1 MIDIK
6 DENILKE
13 ALEIFLNDPRADPN
27 IVYFHKT
34 YSSEYPRG
42 IVHIIRYYTKNIDTF
57 LPIFLDHPKFELDDE
72 ILERLIKSSK
82 EDWIEKIINH
92 PNKVSFLHKSK
103 KVNYLM

>member
-27 IVYFHKT
+27 IVYIHKT
-34 YSSEYPRG
+34 YNSEYSRG
-42 IVHIIRYYTKNIDTF
+42 IGDIICYHTKNLDIF

-72 ILERLIKSSK
+72 ILEQLIKSSK
-82 EDWIEKIINH
+82 EDWIEKIMNH
-92 PNKVSFLHKSK
+92 PSKVSFLHKSK
-103 KVNYLM
+103 NSII

>member
-27 IVYFHKT
+27 IVYFQPFRR
-34 YSSEYPRG
+34 EYPRG
-42 IVHIIRYYTKNIDTF
+42 IVHIIRYHTKNIDSF

-72 ILERLIKSSK
+72 ILEQLIKSSK

-92 PNKVSFLHKSK
+92 PNKVSLLHKTK
-103 KVNYLM
+103 KVNYLI